1 MDMGME
7 RVLEENSD
15 LRLRAL
21 EYLKSEGYTVE
32 KNSKFIAIK
41 EALCKRGC
49 KDPFVCTTIRKSI
62 FEIADYFTDNYK
74 EKGLK
79 KFKMTTLPNNEDVRA
94 EYKNIVDGIIE
105 AIFPYYGR
113 LGFCEKNQTLRGKL
127 IEDEPNK

>member
-1 MDMGME
+1 MDMDIE
-7 RVLEENSD
+7 RILEENSD

-21 EYLKSEGYTVE
+21 EYLKSEGYTVK
-32 KNSKFIAIK
+32 KNNKFIAIK

-49 KDPFVCTTIRKSI
+49 KDPFVCSTIRKNI
-62 FEIADYFTDNYK
+62 FEIADYFTDNYV

-79 KFKMTTLPNNEDVRA
+79 KCKMTTLPNDEDVRA

-113 LGFCEKNQTLRGKL
+113 LGFREKAQTIRGQ
-127 IEDEPNK
+127 IEDEPKK